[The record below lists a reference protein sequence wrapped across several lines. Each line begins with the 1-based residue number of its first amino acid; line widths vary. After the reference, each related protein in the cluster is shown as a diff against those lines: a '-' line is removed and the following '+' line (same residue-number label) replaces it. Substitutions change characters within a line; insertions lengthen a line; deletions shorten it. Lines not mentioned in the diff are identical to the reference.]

1 MQVQR
6 LAASIALTLA
16 LGFGAVDVQAVGAQE
31 PDSAQ
36 ASAPISHI
44 LRTRDGSLFVGR
56 LLADDGESVRF
67 LTIGGIVVV
76 RRTDVV
82 ELRAVAARAVRQGQ
96 YWAPDPND
104 TRLFFAPTGRMLA
117 KGDGYFS
124 DTYLLFLNF
133 VGGVSSNFTMGGGF
147 SIIPS
152 DNPQN
157 NIVYITPKVRLLQSE
172 RVNIAVGALAA
183 FAGFEDFSDDDW
195 ERNLGIL
202 YGVGTFGGPEASM
215 TFGAGWGYTGN
226 GIADQPVLMIGGA
239 SRAGRRFT
247 LVTENYIFPSS
258 GDMNGLVSYGVRLL
272 GEKLSVDLAF
282 FNLVGTGSTFL
293 FPGIPYINVAMK
305 F

>member
-1 MQVQR
+1 MKAHR
-6 LAASIALTLA
+6 LAASITLTLS
-16 LGFGAVDVQAVGAQE
+16 LGLSAAPTLRAQE
-31 PDSAQ
+31 PDSTQ
-36 ASAPISHI
+36 APAPISHI

-56 LLADDGESVRF
+56 MLAEDAESVRF
-67 LTIGGIVVV
+67 LTIGGVVVV
-76 RRTDVV
+76 RRADVV

-124 DTYLLFLNF
+124 DTDLLLLNF
-133 VGGVSSNFTMGGGF
+133 VGGVTPNFTMGGGF

-157 NIVYITPKVRLLQSE
+157 NIIYITPKLGLVQSE
-172 RVNIAVGALAA
+172 RVNIAIGALAA
-183 FAGFEDFSDDDW
+183 FAGFEDLAEDEW
-195 ERNLGIL
+195 ARNFGIL
-202 YGVGTFGGPEASM
+202 YGVATYGIPEASF
-215 TFGAGWGYTGN
+215 TVGAGWGYTGN
-226 GIADQPVLMIGGA
+226 GISDNPALMVGGA
-239 SRAGRRFT
+239 VRAGRRFS

-258 GDMNGLVSYGVRLL
+258 DINALVSYGVRLL

-282 FNLVGTGSTFL
+282 INVPGTTFL
-293 FPGIPYINVAMK
+293 FPGVPYINVAMK

>member
-1 MQVQR
+1 MKAQR
-6 LAASIALTLA
+6 LASIALTLSLA
-16 LGFGAVDVQAVGAQE
+16 LAATPTLRAQQ

-56 LLADDGESVRF
+56 MLAEDAESVRF
-67 LTIGGIVVV
+67 LTIGGVVVV
-76 RRTDVV
+76 RRADIV
-82 ELRAVAARAVRQGQ
+82 ELREVAARAVRQGQ

-124 DTYLLFLNF
+124 DTYLLLLNF
-133 VGGVSSNFTMGGGF
+133 VGGVTPRFTMGGGF

-157 NIVYITPKVRLLQSE
+157 NIIYITPKLGLLQSE
-172 RVNIAVGALAA
+172 RANIAIGVLAG

-195 ERNLGIL
+195 ERNFGIL
-202 YGVGTFGGPEASM
+202 YGVGTFGVPEASM
-215 TFGAGWGYTGN
+215 TVGAGWGYTGN
-226 GIADQPVLMIGGA
+226 GISDKPVLMIGGA
-239 SRAGRRFT
+239 SRSGRRFS

-282 FNLVGTGSTFL
+282 FNLIGTGSTFL